1 MAKAKARPTG
11 PVSRAQQKF
20 TMISIII
27 PTLNEERSLPSL
39 LDAICQQGA
48 EYEVIVVDGGSQDRT
63 LEIARRHGVRTLSS
77 PPGRGKGICIGA
89 AASCGEVLFF
99 LHADSTLLPG
109 SLDRISEVLST
120 DPSIIGGNFRLVFD
134 GDTPFS

>member
-1 MAKAKARPTG
+1 
-11 PVSRAQQKF
+11 
-20 TMISIII
+20 
-27 PTLNEERSLPSL
+27 
-39 LDAICQQGA
+39 
-48 EYEVIVVDGGSQDRT
+48 
-63 LEIARRHGVRTLSS
+63 
-77 PPGRGKGICIGA
+77 
-89 AASCGEVLFF
+89 VLFF